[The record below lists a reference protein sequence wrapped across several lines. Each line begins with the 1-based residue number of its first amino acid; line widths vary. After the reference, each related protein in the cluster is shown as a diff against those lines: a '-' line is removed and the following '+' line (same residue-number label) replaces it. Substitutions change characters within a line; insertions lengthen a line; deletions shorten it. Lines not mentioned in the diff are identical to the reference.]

1 MKYPATIWNKLFSI
15 EALVVLYF
23 LLLLLFGKAFTKFQV
38 AGPLYLHDL
47 YLGAVTLIA
56 INNRKKITLRFI
68 PVLIIIGL
76 AFIYLVFSLVYYHP
90 TGEMLTITF
99 RQFNL
104 IVYLLCSYL
113 LFNLLV
119 KDNNAV
125 RKTIALLLYLSKASV
140 ILQIVF
146 IAYGYLFI
154 SNFSLFGEGEYNYFS
169 PLIIFGIITY
179 AAVALAYEE
188 KVPVRFLK
196 FLGCLL
202 LSTTLG
208 HSSAFLA
215 IFCIGLLYFFMRIK
229 PMQRLIAVCI
239 IFTALMVLLL
249 LPQFRDANAGW
260 RVLYW
265 GHVLKEAVVS
275 KYAVLGSGFGRPF
288 MSYDFAVYINETI
301 HSAIMIDE
309 YYPMARYLSPPHNS
323 WLSFVFH
330 IGLLPTL
337 LFLLPLK
344 NVGLTVMLSPLP
356 SNRNKLFLLLAFAG
370 CFVWVSFNVILELP
384 HSATYFWL
392 IYFTTAYAFRYK
404 GPEVI

>member
-1 MKYPATIWNKLFSI
+1 
-15 EALVVLYF
+15 
-23 LLLLLFGKAFTKFQV
+23 
-38 AGPLYLHDL
+38 
-47 YLGAVTLIA
+47 
-56 INNRKKITLRFI
+56 
-68 PVLIIIGL
+68 
-76 AFIYLVFSLVYYHP
+76 
-90 TGEMLTITF
+90 MLTITF

-125 RKTIALLLYLSKASV
+125 RKTIALILYLSKASV

-188 KVPVRFLK
+188 KVPVRLFK

-275 KYAVLGSGFGRPF
+275 KYAVGSGFGRPF

-301 HSAIMIDE
+301 RSAIMIDE

-323 WLSFVFH
+323 WLSFVF
-330 IGLLPTL
+330 ILGSYP
-337 LFLLPLK
+337 LFY
-344 NVGLTVMLSPLP
+344 S
-356 SNRNKLFLLLAFAG
+356 
-370 CFVWVSFNVILELP
+370 CC
-384 HSATYFWL
+384 H
-392 IYFTTAYAFRYK
+392 
-404 GPEVI
+404 